1 MIATEKLCIKN
12 TPKSQAH
19 ICGVFLLFS
28 AIHLVFSPIITLRV
42 CDIRSASVWRPDG
55 CFVQRLSPEPRR
67 STFRCVFRLH
77 AAVLAQS
84 SLKALA
90 THLFVAKK
98 RAQRFSDK
106 KPRSITPTYL
116 VHRQII
122 LYTIRGFCRR
132 HFHSGAE
139 NILYSRKMPT
149 TKMHNPNADAVGI
162 PKVLRDRGSAIKVI
176 GRSWIRCFV
185 VST

>member
-1 MIATEKLCIKN
+1 MMIATEKFCIKN

-90 THLFVAKK
+90 THLFVAKSERSGLVIRN
-98 RAQRFSDK
+98 RAPSRQHIWCTDK
-106 KPRSITPTYL
+106 LSCIPYA
-116 VHRQII
+116 V
-122 LYTIRGFCRR
+122 FV
-132 HFHSGAE
+132 
-139 NILYSRKMPT
+139 
-149 TKMHNPNADAVGI
+149 VGI
-162 PKVLRDRGSAIKVI
+162 FTLEPKTFYTVEKCQPQKCTTQTQMRLVYQKYCAIGAVQLK
-176 GRSWIRCFV
+176 
-185 VST
+185 